1 MSITTK
7 DIDHLC
13 HLAKL
18 APENSIKEKIS
29 FQLSDIMNYMDTL
42 SEVDTTNIL
51 PLYSPCLHETAVRE
65 DSIYITQTPDKI
77 LANAPETD
85 GEYFIVPRIVEGK

>member
-18 APENSIKEKIS
+18 APESNIREKIS
-29 FQLSDIMNYMDTL
+29 TQLSDIMNYMDTL
-42 SEVDTTNIL
+42 SEVDTTNTL

-65 DSIYITQTPDKI
+65 DVVHITQSPDKI
-77 LANAPETD
+77 LANAPQTD